1 MILPLHVNRLHGAWC
16 THFSEGMTMDLDIWL
31 TMLVAAIVI
40 SISPGAGAV
49 VSMNYGLKYG
59 LRRSYAAIFG
69 LQMGLFI
76 QTFIVVV
83 GLGSLIMS
91 SLLLFTIIKWIGV
104 GYLIF
109 IGVMKFRE
117 KPVLPSD
124 TENIKA
130 FSASKAFIQA
140 TLINCT
146 NIKATVFLVAF
157 IPQFLDPNK
166 ELFSQFVIICAT
178 LIGVDIIV
186 MTGYSSL
193 AYRLKFMVKSLR
205 AVRIQNRI
213 TGAFLLLAALFV
225 STAKRA

>member
-1 MILPLHVNRLHGAWC
+1 
-16 THFSEGMTMDLDIWL
+16 MDLDIWL

-91 SLLLFTIIKWIGV
+91 SLLLFNIIKWIGV
-104 GYLIF
+104 AYLIF

>member
-1 MILPLHVNRLHGAWC
+1 
-16 THFSEGMTMDLDIWL
+16 MDLDIWL
-31 TMLVAAIVI
+31 TMLVASIVI

-59 LRRSYAAIFG
+59 LKRSYAAIFG

-83 GLGSLIMS
+83 GLGSLIMN
-91 SLLLFTIIKWIGV
+91 SLLLFNIIKWIGV
-104 GYLIF
+104 AYLIF
-109 IGVMKFRE
+109 IGVMKFME

-157 IPQFLDPNK
+157 IPQFLDPSK
-166 ELFSQFVIICAT
+166 ELLTQFVIICAT

-193 AYRLKFMVKSLR
+193 AFRLKFMVKSLR
-205 AVRIQNRI
+205 AVKIQNRI
-213 TGAFLLLAALFV
+213 TGAFLLLAAFFV

>member
-1 MILPLHVNRLHGAWC
+1 
-16 THFSEGMTMDLDIWL
+16 MDLDIWL

-91 SLLLFTIIKWIGV
+91 SLLLFNIIKWIGV

>member
-1 MILPLHVNRLHGAWC
+1 
-16 THFSEGMTMDLDIWL
+16 MDLDIWL
-31 TMLVAAIVI
+31 TMLVASIVI
-40 SISPGAGAV
+40 SVSPGAGAV

-59 LRRSYAAIFG
+59 LKRSYAAIFG

-83 GLGSLIMS
+83 GLGSLIMN

-109 IGVMKFRE
+109 IGAMKFME

-157 IPQFLDPNK
+157 IPQFLDPSK
-166 ELFSQFVIICAT
+166 ELLSQFVIICAT

-193 AYRLKFMVKSLR
+193 AFRLKFMVKSLR

-213 TGAFLLLAALFV
+213 TGAFLLLAAFFV

>member
-1 MILPLHVNRLHGAWC
+1 
-16 THFSEGMTMDLDIWL
+16 MDLDIWL
-31 TMLVAAIVI
+31 AMLVAAIVI

-59 LRRSYAAIFG
+59 LKRSYAAIFG

-76 QTFIVVV
+76 QTFIVVI

-91 SLLLFTIIKWIGV
+91 SLLLFNVIKWIGV
-104 GYLIF
+104 AYLIF
-109 IGVMKFRE
+109 IGVMKFME

-166 ELFSQFVIICAT
+166 ELFTQFVIICAT

-193 AYRLKFMVKSLR
+193 AFRLKFMVKSLR

-213 TGAFLLLAALFV
+213 TGAFLLLAAFFV

>member
-1 MILPLHVNRLHGAWC
+1 
-16 THFSEGMTMDLDIWL
+16 MTMDLDIWL

-91 SLLLFTIIKWIGV
+91 SLLLFNIIKWIGV

-124 TENIKA
+124 TQNIKA

-157 IPQFLDPNK
+157 IPQFLDPSK

>member
-1 MILPLHVNRLHGAWC
+1 
-16 THFSEGMTMDLDIWL
+16 MDLDIWL
-31 TMLVAAIVI
+31 TMLVASIVI

-59 LRRSYAAIFG
+59 LKRSYAAIFG
-69 LQMGLFI
+69 LQMGLFV

-83 GLGSLIMS
+83 GLGSLIMN
-91 SLLLFTIIKWIGV
+91 SLLLFNIIKWIGV

-109 IGVMKFRE
+109 IGAMKFME

-157 IPQFLDPNK
+157 IPQFLDPSK
-166 ELFSQFVIICAT
+166 ALLSQFIIICAT

>member
-1 MILPLHVNRLHGAWC
+1 
-16 THFSEGMTMDLDIWL
+16 MDLDIWL

-124 TENIKA
+124 TQNIKA

-157 IPQFLDPNK
+157 IPQFLDPSK

>member
-1 MILPLHVNRLHGAWC
+1 
-16 THFSEGMTMDLDIWL
+16 MDLDIWL
-31 TMLVAAIVI
+31 AMLVASIVI
-40 SISPGAGAV
+40 SVSPGAGAV

-59 LRRSYAAIFG
+59 LKRSYAAIFG

-91 SLLLFTIIKWIGV
+91 SLVLFNVIKWIGV
-104 GYLIF
+104 AYLIF
-109 IGVMKFRE
+109 IGVMKFME
-117 KPVLPSD
+117 KPILPSD

-166 ELFSQFVIICAT
+166 ELLSQFVIICAT

-193 AYRLKFMVKSLR
+193 AYRLKFMIKSLR

-213 TGAFLLLAALFV
+213 TGAFLLLAAFFV

>member
-1 MILPLHVNRLHGAWC
+1 
-16 THFSEGMTMDLDIWL
+16 MDLDIWL

-91 SLLLFTIIKWIGV
+91 SLLLFNIIKWIGV

-124 TENIKA
+124 TQNIKA

-157 IPQFLDPNK
+157 IPQFLDPSK

>member
-1 MILPLHVNRLHGAWC
+1 
-16 THFSEGMTMDLDIWL
+16 MDLDIWL

-91 SLLLFTIIKWIGV
+91 SLLLFNIIKWIGV

-124 TENIKA
+124 TQNIKA